1 MPFPVQERTPPRW
14 RRIVSGWLERS
25 KRLLLGPARTITLKA
40 GLIDFKDPLIL
51 SNLALPKAE
60 FSGTNGV
67 RVWFVNDSELK
78 ALRGRVA
85 KTPGAVVIA
94 NPGVMTA
101 DGMRSEVSI
110 TRQIS
115 INGTNQTVGL
125 VLRFLPHARRG
136 STDLTSILVFTEAV
150 TNRTEAVADMRQTN
164 DISIR
169 TNVAIAARFQI
180 RTGKSI
186 FLLNTDRSVTN
197 GKTTGVIISSTVQ
210 QPSR

>member
-1 MPFPVQERTPPRW
+1 MASR
-14 RRIVSGWLERS
+14 WLERP
-25 KRLLLGPARTITLKA
+25 KRLLLGPAKAITLRA
-40 GLIDFKDPLIL
+40 SLTDFKDPLML

-60 FSGTNGV
+60 FPGTNGV
-67 RVWFVNDSELK
+67 RVWIVNDSELK
-78 ALRGRVA
+78 ALRGRVE

-94 NPGVMTA
+94 NPDVMTA

-110 TRQIS
+110 TSQAS

-125 VLRFLPHARRG
+125 VLQFFPKARRD
-136 STDLTSILVFTEAV
+136 STDLTLILVFTEAV
-150 TNRTEAVADMRQTN
+150 TNRIEAAADMRQTN
-164 DISIR
+164 AISIR

-180 RTGKSI
+180 PRGRSV

-197 GKTTGVIISSTVQ
+197 GKTTGVIISAAVQ